1 MNFTTPE
8 YYYLFIP
15 VALFA
20 CFLIFYN
27 SRNKQISSLLLLS
40 YVFFYLA
47 SGFYIL
53 LLFVSTLVD
62 FYCGKSIDKANNRN
76 QKKKFLFFSIITN
89 LSILGIFKYFNF
101 FI

>member
-47 SGFYIL
+47 SGFYII
-53 LLFVSTLVD
+53 LLFVSTIVD
-62 FYCGKSIDKANNRN
+62 FYCGKSIDKANNKN
-76 QKKKFLFFSIITN
+76 QKKKFLF
-89 LSILGIFKYFNF
+89 LA
-101 FI
+101 